1 MDKIRLSG
9 FAALTVAFGLG
20 ACSHTTVES
29 PAPSAS
35 TGATVTTTT
44 TASAD
49 TTAAKRDSAAGYQAS
64 GNAATTTSTTV
75 TTPSSSAT
83 ATTTVPPSSSTTTAV
98 TPSTSATVTTTVPP
112 ASANGAQT
120 LVFTPVN
127 NSGFTGNVGLT
138 DMGDHTQV
146 AVTLNSPANT
156 DASADHN
163 VAIHT
168 GTCAAPGAKVQ
179 GLSDV
184 EGNGKTSNN
193 NVDMRLS
200 QLTDGQH
207 VIVVNENPGDRA
219 VVCVAIPSR

>member
-9 FAALTVAFGLG
+9 LAALTVVFGLG
-20 ACSHTTVES
+20 ACTHTTVES
-29 PAPSAS
+29 PTPSAS

-44 TASAD
+44 TASTD
-49 TTAAKRDSAAGYQAS
+49 TAAAKRDSAAGYQAS

-75 TTPSSSAT
+75 TTPSTSAT
-83 ATTTVPPSSSTTTAV
+83 STTTVPSTSTTATTAA
-98 TPSTSATVTTTVPP
+98 PSTSTTVTTAVPP

-127 NSGFTGNVGLT
+127 NSGFTGNVVLT

-146 AVTLNSPANT
+146 AVTLNSPANS

-163 VAIHT
+163 VSIHT
-168 GTCAAPGAKVQ
+168 GTCASPGAKVQ

-184 EGNGKTSNN
+184 EGNGKASNN
-193 NVDMRLS
+193 NVDMRLG

-207 VIVVNENPGDRA
+207 IIVANENPGDRA
-219 VVCVAIPSR
+219 VACVAIPSR

>member
-9 FAALTVAFGLG
+9 LAALTVAFGLG
-20 ACSHTTVES
+20 ACSHTTLES

-64 GNAATTTSTTV
+64 GNAATTTSTTSTTV
-75 TTPSSSAT
+75 TTPSTSAT
-83 ATTTVPPSSSTTTAV
+83 ATTTVPPAAST
-98 TPSTSATVTTTVPP
+98 TVTTTVPQ
-112 ASANGAQT
+112 ATTNGAQT

-127 NSGFTGNVGLT
+127 NSGFSGNVVLT

-146 AVTLNSPANT
+146 AVTLNSPANS
-156 DASADHN
+156 DAGADHN

-168 GTCAAPGAKVQ
+168 GTCASPGATVK

-184 EGNGKTSNN
+184 EGNGKASNN
-193 NVDMRLS
+193 DVDMRLG

-207 VIVVNENPGDRA
+207 IIVANENPGDRA

>member
-1 MDKIRLSG
+1 MDKIKLSG
-9 FAALTVAFGLG
+9 LAALTVAFGLG
-20 ACSHTTVES
+20 ACTHTTVES
-29 PAPSAS
+29 PTPSAS

-44 TASAD
+44 TASTD

-75 TTPSSSAT
+75 TTPSTSTT
-83 ATTTVPPSSSTTTAV
+83 ATTTVPPSTSTTV
-98 TPSTSATVTTTVPP
+98 PPSTSTTVTTAVPP

-127 NSGFTGNVGLT
+127 NSGFTGNVVLT

-146 AVTLNSPANT
+146 AVTLNSPANS

-163 VAIHT
+163 AAIHT
-168 GTCAAPGAKVQ
+168 GTCASPGAKVQ

-184 EGNGKTSNN
+184 QGNGKASNN

-207 VIVVNENPGDRA
+207 IIVANENPGDRA

>member
-1 MDKIRLSG
+1 MDKIKLSG
-9 FAALTVAFGLG
+9 LAALTVAFGLG
-20 ACSHTTVES
+20 ACTHTTVES
-29 PAPSAS
+29 PTPSAS
-35 TGATVTTTT
+35 TGATTTTTT
-44 TASAD
+44 TASTD

-75 TTPSSSAT
+75 TTPSTSTT
-83 ATTTVPPSSSTTTAV
+83 ATTTVPPSTSTTV
-98 TPSTSATVTTTVPP
+98 PPSTSTTVTTAVPP

-127 NSGFTGNVGLT
+127 NSGFTGNVVLT

-146 AVTLNSPANT
+146 AVTLNSPANS

-163 VAIHT
+163 AAIHT
-168 GTCAAPGAKVQ
+168 GTCASPGAKVQ

-184 EGNGKTSNN
+184 QGNGKASNN

-207 VIVVNENPGDRA
+207 IIVANENPGDRA

>member
-1 MDKIRLSG
+1 MDKIKLSG
-9 FAALTVAFGLG
+9 LAALTVAFGLS
-20 ACSHTTVES
+20 ACTHTTVEA
-29 PAPSAS
+29 PTPSAS

-44 TASAD
+44 TARAD

-75 TTPSSSAT
+75 TTPSTSAT
-83 ATTTVPPSSSTTTAV
+83 ATTTVPATSTTA
-98 TPSTSATVTTTVPP
+98 TTTMP
-112 ASANGAQT
+112 AASANVSAGAGMSANGAQT

-127 NSGFTGNVGLT
+127 NSGFSGNVVLT
-138 DMGDHTQV
+138 DMGDHTRV

-156 DASADHN
+156 NASADHN

-179 GLSDV
+179 GLDDV
-184 EGNGKTSNN
+184 EGNGKASNSDVN
-193 NVDMRLS
+193 MRLG
-200 QLTDGQH
+200 QLADGQH
-207 VIVVNENPGDRA
+207 VIVANENPGDRA

>member
-1 MDKIRLSG
+1 MDKIKLSG
-9 FAALTVAFGLG
+9 LAALTVAFGLG

-44 TASAD
+44 TASSD
-49 TTAAKRDSAAGYQAS
+49 TTTARRDSAAGYQAS
-64 GNAATTTSTTV
+64 GNTGTTTSTTV
-75 TTPSSSAT
+75 TTPSTSAT
-83 ATTTVPPSSSTTTAV
+83 ATTTM
-98 TPSTSATVTTTVPP
+98 PSTSATVTTSVPP
-112 ASANGAQT
+112 TSANGAQT
-120 LVFTPVN
+120 LVFTPLN
-127 NSGFTGNVGLT
+127 NSGFSGNVVLT
-138 DMGDHTQV
+138 DMGDHTRV

-184 EGNGKTSNN
+184 EGNGKASNN
-193 NVDMRLS
+193 DVDIRLA

-207 VIVVNENPGDRA
+207 IIVANENPGARA

>member
-75 TTPSSSAT
+75 TTPSTSAT
-83 ATTTVPPSSSTTTAV
+83 ATTTVPPSTSTTAAP
-98 TPSTSATVTTTVPP
+98 PSASATVTTTVPP

-127 NSGFTGNVGLT
+127 NSGFSGNAVLT

-146 AVTLNSPANT
+146 AVTLNSPANS

-163 VAIHT
+163 AAIHT
-168 GTCAAPGAKVQ
+168 GTCASPGAKVQ

-184 EGNGKTSNN
+184 QGNGKASNN
-193 NVDMRLS
+193 DVDMRLG

-207 VIVVNENPGDRA
+207 IIVVNENPGDRA